1 MNCLRVA
8 ASRAIASTAVVR
20 PAVAAAVSVRN
31 HSTFDSSDYKSPF
44 ASAGTKETTR
54 IPDFSKYKG
63 GNAGTNK
70 LFGYF
75 MVGTMG
81 VLSAAGAKVTIQ
93 GELELDK
100 IFLDRWTKEGRGV
113 GGDDQRWENNHDPSR

>member
-20 PAVAAAVSVRN
+20 PAAASAAAVSVRN
-31 HSTFDSSDYKSPF
+31 HSTFDTSDYKSPF
-44 ASAGTKETTR
+44 ASAGTKDTTR
-54 IPDFSKYKG
+54 IPDFTKYKG
-63 GNAGTNK
+63 GNAGSNK

-81 VLSAAGAKVTIQ
+81 VLSAAGAKATIQ
-93 GELELDK
+93 GELDETSRWRGGGGVETGN
-100 IFLDRWTKEGRGV
+100 ISGDRR
-113 GGDDQRWENNHDPSR
+113 

>member
-8 ASRAIASTAVVR
+8 ASRAIASAAVVR
-20 PAVAAAVSVRN
+20 PAAASAAALSVRN
-31 HSTFDSSDYKSPF
+31 HSTFDTSDYQSPF
-44 ASAGTKETTR
+44 ASAGKKDTTR

-63 GNAGTNK
+63 GNAGGNK

-93 GELELDK
+93 GELDEKEERKKERKK
-100 IFLDRWTKEGRGV
+100 IRILEGATRTFAMEG
-113 GGDDQRWENNHDPSR
+113 E

>member
-8 ASRAIASTAVVR
+8 ASRAIVSTAVVR
-20 PAVAAAVSVRN
+20 PAAASAAAAAAVSVRN

-44 ASAGTKETTR
+44 ASAGTKDTTR

-63 GNAGTNK
+63 GNAGGNK

-81 VLSAAGAKVTIQ
+81 VLSAAGAKATIQ
-93 GELELDK
+93 GEL
-100 IFLDRWTKEGRGV
+100 
-113 GGDDQRWENNHDPSR
+113 

>member
-8 ASRAIASTAVVR
+8 ALRAIASAAVVR
-20 PAVAAAVSVRN
+20 PAAASAAALSVRN
-31 HSTFDSSDYKSPF
+31 HSTFDTSDYQSPF
-44 ASAGTKETTR
+44 ASAGKKDTIR

-63 GNAGTNK
+63 GNAGGNK

-93 GELELDK
+93 GELDE
-100 IFLDRWTKEGRGV
+100 KEERKKDSDLRRG
-113 GGDDQRWENNHDPSR
+113 D